1 MNVVLEFSGGA
12 ELLVGKVRQHKI
24 TLPDNNQKWTIG
36 KLLAWIKD
44 NLLKERSELFLKDPS
59 AKELDVRPGILVLV
73 NEADWELCGQTS
85 YELEVCTIT
94 NSKTFLPF
102 LKIILSSSLFAFRKE
117 ILLPSFQLYTE
128 VNFINSLHIISKA
141 NFIRH
146 IIFTLYPLFYLIK
159 NGTCEQNLRHSK

>member
-44 NLLKERSELFLKDPS
+44 SLLKERPELFLKDPS

-85 YELEVCTIT
+85 YELEVGTTTI
-94 NSKTFLPF
+94 FLLSISLLF
-102 LKIILSSSLFAFRKE
+102 IILVC
-117 ILLPSFQLYTE
+117 FQEGDSIT
-128 VNFINSLHIISKA
+128 FISTLH
-141 NFIRH
+141 
-146 IIFTLYPLFYLIK
+146 
-159 NGTCEQNLRHSK
+159 GG

>member
-44 NLLKERSELFLKDPS
+44 NLLKERPELFLKDPS
-59 AKELDVRPGILVLV
+59 AREFDVRPGILVLV

-85 YELEVCTIT
+85 YELEVGTIT
-94 NSKTFLPF
+94 N
-102 LKIILSSSLFAFRKE
+102 LKA
-117 ILLPSFQLYTE
+117 FQL
-128 VNFINSLHIISKA
+128 
-141 NFIRH
+141 
-146 IIFTLYPLFYLIK
+146 
-159 NGTCEQNLRHSK
+159 

>member
-44 NLLKERSELFLKDPS
+44 NLLKERPELFLKDPS

-85 YELEVCTIT
+85 YELEEGDSIT
-94 NSKTFLPF
+94 
-102 LKIILSSSLFAFRKE
+102 
-117 ILLPSFQLYTE
+117 
-128 VNFINSLHIISKA
+128 FISTLH
-141 NFIRH
+141 
-146 IIFTLYPLFYLIK
+146 
-159 NGTCEQNLRHSK
+159 GG